1 VSPSLTK
8 KTNMNWRNKAYLQAA
23 LSHLPG
29 GHQLNYL
36 FRRHITKTIPASR
49 SVQEADYLFAAQHL
63 SAFRACGSV
72 PIEDA
77 LFYEFGVGWDLMIPL
92 SLYSLG
98 VNRQIV
104 TDLVRLLKPSLVILT
119 TGAFPS
125 LKLEPA
131 PLRLPRL
138 SCSSMESDELGRALQ
153 ASYGINYRA
162 PFDARST
169 GFPPNSI
176 DYVTTTKV
184 LSFIPPN
191 VLREILRECGRILR
205 PGGVMSVLID
215 YRDNYRHFDKSI
227 SVYNF
232 LQYSDETWE
241 RRYNSPLFH
250 QNRLRHCDYR
260 RLFSEVGLQVVR
272 DEPGYDGTIEAAR
285 ERLANLQLSERF
297 SAYNPDDLAPVRGIF
312 VLRKGSAQ

>member
-1 VSPSLTK
+1 
-8 KTNMNWRNKAYLQAA
+8 MDWRSKAFLQTT

-29 GHQLNYL
+29 SHELNYL
-36 FRRHITKTIPASR
+36 FRRYVTKTVPASQ
-49 SVQEADYLFAAQHL
+49 SVQTTDYSFAAQHL

-72 PIEDA
+72 PIEEA

-104 TDLVRLLKPSLVILT
+104 TDLRRLLKPSLIKLT
-119 TGAFPS
+119 TAAFS
-125 LKLEPA
+125 RLKLEPA

-138 SCSSMESDELGRALQ
+138 PSSSAGNGELDRALQ
-153 ASYGINYRA
+153 HHFGIDYRA

-169 GFPPNSI
+169 GLPSNSV
-176 DYVTTTKV
+176 DYVTATKV
-184 LSFIPPN
+184 LSFIPPS
-191 VLREILRECGRILR
+191 VLREILRECSRVLR
-205 PGGVMSVLID
+205 PGGIMSVLID
-215 YRDNYRHFDKSI
+215 YRDNYCHFDQSI

-241 RRYNSPLFH
+241 RLYNSPLFY

-260 RLFSEVGLQVVR
+260 QLFSDDGLEIVR

-285 ERLANLQLSERF
+285 ELLARVPLAERF
-297 SAYNPDDLAPVRGIF
+297 RKYDPNDLAPVRGVF
-312 VLRKGSAQ
+312 VLRKGLAERLAHRVA

>member
-1 VSPSLTK
+1 
-8 KTNMNWRNKAYLQAA
+8 MNWRTKAYLQAT

-29 GHQLNYL
+29 GHELNYL
-36 FRRHITKTIPASR
+36 FSRYITKTVPATR
-49 SVQEADYLFAAQHL
+49 SVQQADYRFAAQHL

-72 PIEDA
+72 LIEDA

-92 SLYSLG
+92 SFYSLG

-104 TDLVRLLKPSLVILT
+104 TDLTRLLKASLVNLT
-119 TGAFPS
+119 TRAFPS

-138 SCSSMESDELGRALQ
+138 FCGSMGSGELDRALQ
-153 ASYGINYRA
+153 DYYGINYRA
-162 PFDARST
+162 PFDSRST
-169 GFPPNSI
+169 GLPPNSV

-184 LSFIPPN
+184 LSFVQPN
-191 VLREILRECGRILR
+191 LLREILRECNRILR

-215 YRDNYRHFDKSI
+215 YRDNYHYFDKSI

-232 LQYSDETWE
+232 LKYSDETWE
-241 RRYNSPLFH
+241 RRYNSAVFY

-260 RLFSEVGLQVVR
+260 HLFSEEGLEVVR

-285 ERLANLQLSERF
+285 ERLANLRLSERF
-297 SAYNPDDLAPVRGIF
+297 RGYDPDDLAPVRGVF
-312 VLRKGSAQ
+312 VLRKGLGQ